1 MATCTKYREIVELRL
16 TINIHGCI
24 LEAGERSSPFR
35 GIGSGETYRLG
46 KAADEKERSWI
57 LSSAQKE
64 ADQALQEARSR
75 IEQEREQVQ
84 AQAREQMPQL
94 AAALAQRLVN
104 DRLSGEER

>member
-46 KAADEKERSWI
+46 KAADEKG
-57 LSSAQKE
+57 
-64 ADQALQEARSR
+64 R
-75 IEQEREQVQ
+75 IVSQTTQYF
-84 AQAREQMPQL
+84 
-94 AAALAQRLVN
+94 
-104 DRLSGEER
+104 EEEKRWSMKTE